1 MLCAVQQQQLH
12 DYDEACLHDT
22 LAKTILVSQ
31 TIRRSMWMDV
41 QLSCQTQDNEE
52 ESVSDSCHIVLKQGI
67 QYGVVV
73 AFEILYWH
81 EWLVCIPLVEE
92 EEEATVQAVKEGL
105 EILQQQRA
113 WFPTQMTKW
122 HVAMEVRT

>member
-1 MLCAVQQQQLH
+1 
-12 DYDEACLHDT
+12 
-22 LAKTILVSQ
+22 
-31 TIRRSMWMDV
+31 
-41 QLSCQTQDNEE
+41 
-52 ESVSDSCHIVLKQGI
+52 
-67 QYGVVV
+67 
-73 AFEILYWH
+73 
-81 EWLVCIPLVEE
+81 VCIPLVEE

>member
-1 MLCAVQQQQLH
+1 MGRRRRPLVIAWGVSKSFHHPSVIFCGTPMLCAVQQQQLH

-81 EWLVCIPLVEE
+81 E
-92 EEEATVQAVKEGL
+92 
-105 EILQQQRA
+105 
-113 WFPTQMTKW
+113 
-122 HVAMEVRT
+122 